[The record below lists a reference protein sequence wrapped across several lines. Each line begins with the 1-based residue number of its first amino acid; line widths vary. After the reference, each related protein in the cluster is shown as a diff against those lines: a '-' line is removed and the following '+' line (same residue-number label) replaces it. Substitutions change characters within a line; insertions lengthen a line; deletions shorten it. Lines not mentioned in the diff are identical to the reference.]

1 MIRSTE
7 VLTDLSTDELTA
19 LADSLLA
26 PSAQARLDD
35 LLERNRERTLASDEL
50 VEMDRLLQQVDQL
63 TLLKTRARYTLSQSR
78 AEAAGT

>member
-1 MIRSTE
+1 MINATE
-7 VLTDLSTDELTA
+7 LLTDLSVDELEA

-26 PSAQARLDD
+26 PSAQSQLDD
-35 LLERNRERTLASDEL
+35 LLERNRAQTLTKDEL

-63 TLLKTRARYTLSQSR
+63 TLLKTRARYTLSQSQ